1 MATIQKTFMTSLE
14 NVVVFPD
21 GVRAVVAVRDTADLE
36 NVSARMV
43 IAVKAGK
50 LIQPPTGE
58 NVDPE
63 IVKACATLIKC
74 FTALSD
80 KIVTDKPIFIR
91 GSVPPVSSQSP
102 RPR

>member
-14 NVVVFPD
+14 NVVVLAD
-21 GVRAVVAVRDTADLE
+21 GARAVVAVRDTADPE
-36 NVSARMV
+36 NVTARMI

-50 LIQPPTGE
+50 LIQPPTDE

-63 IVKACATLIKC
+63 IIKACATLMKC

-91 GSVPPVSSQSP
+91 GSVPPASPQSP